1 MRPARAFAMRLTD
14 EVASTGDW
22 SGTAGVA
29 AGVVGG
35 GACTAGAARWP
46 AVGARRGE
54 RRVPGSGSSAGVI
67 FLCFLLAILH
77 KAYSSPATM
86 RSGAGPR

>member
-1 MRPARAFAMRLTD
+1 MRPARAFARRLTD

-22 SGTAGVA
+22 SGAVGGA

-35 GACTAGAARWP
+35 GACTADA

-77 KAYSSPATM
+77 KAYSSAAM
-86 RSGAGPR
+86 RSGRTAGSR